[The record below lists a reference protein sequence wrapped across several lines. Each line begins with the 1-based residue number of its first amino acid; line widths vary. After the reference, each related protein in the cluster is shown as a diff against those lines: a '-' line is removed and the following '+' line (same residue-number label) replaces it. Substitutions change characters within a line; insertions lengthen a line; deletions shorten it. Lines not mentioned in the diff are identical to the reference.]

1 MFTGNLA
8 EFSLPELFQFLEQG
22 QKTGALK
29 ISNPDGKAFYL
40 WLHHGNIVAAA
51 ERLDQKGLLT
61 LLQQRNWLNG
71 RVVSQI
77 SPASLGN
84 SPLGLTLKSQG
95 ILQPDQLKLVFRAQ
109 VVGLVSSLFEF
120 SDGKFEFEPTNQLP
134 YAEMTGLSMPATEAA
149 LTGLR
154 VLRDWKALAEKLPDP
169 TSGLKSIGSGK
180 PSLNLDS
187 IQERQVWEFATG
199 AVSLQAI
206 AKQLGLA
213 IEKVQQVAFRL
224 IVANVAE
231 EVFLVTNAP
240 VSTTAVADRL
250 PEPTTDASKTA
261 VSKSFLKNL
270 VGFLKTKT

>member
-120 SDGKFEFEPTNQLP
+120 SEGKF
-134 YAEMTGLSMPATEAA
+134 
-149 LTGLR
+149 
-154 VLRDWKALAEKLPDP
+154 D
-169 TSGLKSIGSGK
+169 KSYH
-180 PSLNLDS
+180 
-187 IQERQVWEFATG
+187 E
-199 AVSLQAI
+199 
-206 AKQLGLA
+206 
-213 IEKVQQVAFRL
+213 
-224 IVANVAE
+224 
-231 EVFLVTNAP
+231 
-240 VSTTAVADRL
+240 
-250 PEPTTDASKTA
+250 
-261 VSKSFLKNL
+261 
-270 VGFLKTKT
+270 